1 VDAGVGG
8 EATEGEEGED
18 LELELV
24 PKVELGLGL
33 EWRQRLLSV
42 SLSSVWST
50 LEWGFLEGKSLFARE
65 RGGWSCREEEA
76 EKGVVEGERKR

>member
-1 VDAGVGG
+1 
-8 EATEGEEGED
+8 
-18 LELELV
+18 
-24 PKVELGLGL
+24 
-33 EWRQRLLSV
+33 
-42 SLSSVWST
+42 VWST